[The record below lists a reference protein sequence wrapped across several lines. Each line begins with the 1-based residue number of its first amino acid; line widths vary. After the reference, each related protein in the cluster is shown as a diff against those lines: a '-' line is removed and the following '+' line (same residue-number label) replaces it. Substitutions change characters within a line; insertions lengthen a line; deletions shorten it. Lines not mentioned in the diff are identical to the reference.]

1 MNECLRS
8 HNNISQGL
16 CLVLLTNKT
25 CLEQCLEHSRSLEYS
40 FCSLWEGGREEGRE
54 KERKTPVSPRER
66 RQFAPLISTI
76 LPMNFSWRIYDFFQ
90 W

>member
-40 FCSLWEGGREEGRE
+40 FCSLWEGGREGRRERERE
-54 KERKTPVSPRER
+54 KNSSFPKGEEAVCTTYFHHPAHE
-66 RQFAPLISTI
+66 
-76 LPMNFSWRIYDFFQ
+76 FFMENL
-90 W
+90 